1 MDEPQLVVELL
12 WECKNDMSARGI
24 TEPSAHIALVAPHSQ
39 APSQNSSTPQP
50 SIPAAAQVGVPQP
63 SQPVL
68 SSSSGPPPSSA
79 VQINASN
86 PQQSLEVVQSLS
98 TSNSL
103 SSSHNVSSS
112 SSSASSSFVQHTY
125 SGSNSFQSTSGTTS
139 NAFATHESSVF
150 VSSNSPVPRGVSTI
164 INSSSPVISAS
175 NSGRS
180 ADLTSTIAAS
190 PSFFSNTVSS
200 AQSSQLLSSFN
211 SALPSAPVALRGI
224 CRNCGQRESDCI
236 LLPCGHLALCSV
248 CVLLPTAALC
258 PVCLAPVRSVVRTYL
273 A

>member
-1 MDEPQLVVELL
+1 
-12 WECKNDMSARGI
+12 MSARKI
-24 TEPSAHIALVAPHSQ
+24 TEPSTYIALVAPHSQ
-39 APSQNSSTPQP
+39 APSPNSFTPQP
-50 SIPAAAQVGVPQP
+50 SVPAAAQVGVPQP

-79 VQINASN
+79 VQTNAPN
-86 PQQSLEVVQSLS
+86 PQQSLEVAQSLS
-98 TSNSL
+98 TLNSL

-112 SSSASSSFVQHTY
+112 SFVQLTY
-125 SGSNSFQSTSGTTS
+125 SGSNSFQSTPGTTSDS
-139 NAFATHESSVF
+139 NAFATRESSVV
-150 VSSNSPVPRGVSTI
+150 VSSISPVPRGVTT
-164 INSSSPVISAS
+164 NSFTPVISAS

-224 CRNCGQRESDCI
+224 CRNCGQRESDCV

-258 PVCLAPVRSVVRTYL
+258 PVCLASVRSVVRTYL